1 MLDFMSKTVDL
12 ARLADALRDY
22 RFAYLITV
30 DDDYQA
36 HTTTVT
42 PTFDTGVLDVGPV
55 GRHSRAN
62 LSRRRDTTLVWP
74 PREVGDYSLIV
85 DGHAELPDDP
95 AGALRVTPTR
105 AVLHRPVILD
115 DSEDAKG
122 CVYDCVEL
130 AVQ

>member
-1 MLDFMSKTVDL
+1 MAKPVDL
-12 ARLADALRDY
+12 AQLADALADF

-30 DDDYQA
+30 DDDHRA

-42 PTFDTGVLDVGPV
+42 PTLQTGVLDIGPV

-62 LSRRRDTTLVWP
+62 LARRGDVSLVWP

-85 DGHAELPDDP
+85 DGQADLPDDP
-95 AGALRVTPTR
+95 AGSLRVTPTR
-105 AVLHRPVILD
+105 AVLHRPVILNHSD
-115 DSEDAKG
+115 NAKG

-130 AVQ
+130 AEG